1 MTLEM
6 ILSNWGDQ
14 ETSYPN
20 LENGVVWDDD
30 QRDLLH
36 FDLDLALE

>member
-1 MTLEM
+1 MK
-6 ILSNWGDQ
+6 LSYLD
-14 ETSYPN
+14 

-30 QRDLLH
+30 QRDLLY